1 MNKQFDELEDTVS
14 FYSNEVRVMVAEIKR
29 LYKELDLEKM
39 KTDMLLDIMAM
50 RNDGID
56 EKEIRIIILQMKL
69 NRAVSMLE
77 YSADPMDVLDM
88 LKEKADFF
96 ETHPTLA
103 IGMNEGKGSC

>member
-29 LYKELDLEKM
+29 LYEELDLEKM
-39 KTDMLLDIMAM
+39 KTDVLLDIMAM

-56 EKEIRIIILQMKL
+56 EKEIRIITLQMKL

-77 YSADPMDVLDM
+77 YSADPLDVLDM
-88 LKEKADFF
+88 LKEKVNLKKVQVAL
-96 ETHPTLA
+96 E
-103 IGMNEGKGSC
+103 N

>member
-29 LYKELDLEKM
+29 LYEELDLEKK

-77 YSADPMDVLDM
+77 YSADPLDVLDM
-88 LKEKADFF
+88 LKEKVNLKKMQVAS
-96 ETHPTLA
+96 E
-103 IGMNEGKGSC
+103 N

>member
-29 LYKELDLEKM
+29 LYEELDLEKM
-39 KTDMLLDIMAM
+39 KTDMLLDTMAM

-88 LKEKADFF
+88 LEEKVNLNKVQVTS
-96 ETHPTLA
+96 E
-103 IGMNEGKGSC
+103 N